1 MKLLTK
7 KLLQIFFISFSVFIL
22 NGCDNDIKSKQPY
35 VIGHTNNYATESRTQ
50 HITAIQTAKLKAQ
63 TQKEIALI
71 NKQRDI
77 EVETLKQNSSITKAN
92 ITKDV
97 EFKKSDTEIVM
108 MGQTLELQK
117 INSIL
122 IVVLLLIISLL
133 LFYFLH
139 KRRKDKLK
147 MHQDAIDK
155 ELYMKDREL
164 QAQMAHRLLDTLES
178 KNLTPEQEARLIDT
192 IAKTTDITPR
202 NLIEKK
208 N

>member
-1 MKLLTK
+1 MKLLK
-7 KLLQIFFISFSVFIL
+7 QNLIPLFFIMTITFFFV
-22 NGCDNDIKSKQPY
+22 GCDNDIKSKQPY
-35 VIGHTNNYATESRTQ
+35 VLGQTNDYATKAKNQR
-50 HITAIQTAKLKAQ
+50 ITALQTAKLNAQ

-77 EVETLKQNSSITKAN
+77 EVETLKQNSSITQAN

-97 EFKKSDTEIVM
+97 EFKKSDTEIVLM
-108 MGQTLELQK
+108 DQTLELQK

-122 IVVLLLIISLL
+122 FVLLALVVFLL

-147 MHQDAIDK
+147 MHQDVIDK

-178 KNLTPEQEARLIDT
+178 KNLTPEQEAKLIDT
-192 IAKTTDITPR
+192 ITKTTDITPR

>member
-1 MKLLTK
+1 MKLLTR
-7 KLLQIFFISFSVFIL
+7 KLLQISFISFSIFFFL
-22 NGCDNDIKSKQPY
+22 GCDNDIKSKQPY
-35 VIGHTNNYATESRTQ
+35 VVGQTNSYNTEAKNQR
-50 HITAIQTAKLKAQ
+50 ITAFQTAKLKAQ

-77 EVETLKQNSSITKAN
+77 EVETLKQNSSITQAN

-122 IVVLLLIISLL
+122 MIIALLIISLL

-139 KRRKDKLK
+139 KRRKDKLR

-155 ELYMKDREL
+155 DLYIKDREL

-178 KNLTPEQEARLIDT
+178 KNLTPEQEAKLIDT
-192 IAKTTDITPR
+192 ITKTTDITPR
-202 NLIEKK
+202 NLLDKK

>member
-1 MKLLTK
+1 MKLLK
-7 KLLQIFFISFSVFIL
+7 QNLIPLFFIMTITFFFV
-22 NGCDNDIKSKQPY
+22 GCDNDIKSKQPY
-35 VIGHTNNYATESRTQ
+35 VLGQTNDYATKAKNQR
-50 HITAIQTAKLKAQ
+50 ITALQTAKLNAQ

-77 EVETLKQNSSITKAN
+77 EVETLKQNSSITQAN

-97 EFKKSDTEIVM
+97 EFKKSDTEIVLM
-108 MGQTLELQK
+108 DQTLELQK

-122 IVVLLLIISLL
+122 FVLLALVVSLL

-178 KNLTPEQEARLIDT
+178 KNLTPEQEEKLIDT
-192 IAKTTDITPR
+192 ITKTTDITPR